1 MDTSFRP
8 NNMDAVMN
16 VERLNEFNLL
26 NEGLRQLGNK
36 AKVWIVKKG
45 DWYIQLNF

>member
-1 MDTSFRP
+1 MNTSFRP

-26 NEGLRQLGNK
+26 KEGLR
-36 AKVWIVKKG
+36 
-45 DWYIQLNF
+45 